1 MKKDILYAI
10 GIIAFVA
17 VFSGVLWGIHILTRP
32 NFTLTSVNGG
42 TVTLDDIR
50 AKPSAVFFGYTS
62 CPDVCPATLVDM
74 EGWLTELGK
83 DSDKINI
90 WFVTI
95 DPERDTQER
104 LHDYIAN
111 VSDQVTGL
119 RGTQKETDKALKFFN
134 AVAQRVEMSDGD
146 YTFDH
151 TAAVILIKKNGV
163 PFDAIPF
170 AADDATAMDKLK
182 TLINS
187 AG

>member
-1 MKKDILYAI
+1 MKKDILSAL
-10 GIIAFVA
+10 GILVFVA
-17 VFSGVLWGIHILTRP
+17 VFSGVLWGIHMATRP
-32 NFTLTSVNGG
+32 NFTLTSINGE
-42 TVTLDDIR
+42 TVTLADIR

-62 CPDVCPATLVDM
+62 CPDVCPTTLVDM
-74 EGWLTELGK
+74 EGWLAELGK
-83 DSDKINI
+83 DADKVNI

-104 LHDYIAN
+104 LHDYITN
-111 VSDQVTGL
+111 VSDQITGL
-119 RGTQKETDKALKFFN
+119 RGTQKETDKALKFFK
-134 AVAQRVEMSDGD
+134 AVAKRVEMSDGD
-146 YTFDH
+146 YSFDH

-170 AADDATAMDKLK
+170 AAGDATAMDKLN